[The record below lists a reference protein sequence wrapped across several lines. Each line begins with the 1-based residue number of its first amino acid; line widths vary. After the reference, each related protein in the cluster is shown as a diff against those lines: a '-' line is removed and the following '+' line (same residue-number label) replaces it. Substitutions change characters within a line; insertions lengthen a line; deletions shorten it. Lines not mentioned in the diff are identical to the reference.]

1 VSKDIF
7 DIAIYRVSEERFK
20 SQHDRHLADHLASLA
35 RQTGGETSPRLRG
48 LIEARY
54 LQEWGPWQFNQIIG
68 WLRLHACR
76 FAVNADVWLSD
87 AKVFQRRMR
96 NKRFYLYGTEPVVVD
111 AGSLSSDE
119 IHGKIVAELSRFG
132 RAWRRKG
139 FFLDLG
145 AAVHSSAFLN
155 WHGVLSAAGEPRRR
169 VNELYKFRGTRL
181 DFS

>member
-1 VSKDIF
+1 VSKDLF

-20 SQHDRHLADHLASLA
+20 SQHDSHLADYLASLA
-35 RQTGGETSPRLRG
+35 RQTGGEISPRLRG

-87 AKVFQRRMR
+87 AKTYQRRMR
-96 NKRFYLYGTEPVVVD
+96 NKRFCLYGTEPVVVV
-111 AGSLSSDE
+111 AESLSSDE
-119 IHGKIVAELSRFG
+119 IHGKVVAELSRFS

-139 FFLDLG
+139 FFVDLG
-145 AAVHSSAFLN
+145 AVIDSGAFFN
-155 WHGVLSAAGEPRRR
+155 WHGFLSAAGKPRRR

-181 DFS
+181 DSS